1 MKKNRKEIMD
11 KIRKDELKMKPKW
24 WFEGIRW
31 GLEMGNWII
40 VLVASVFL
48 AAGIF
53 WIELICPIKALDYGR
68 LGLELILSSLP
79 LLGLGI
85 MVFLL
90 IAGVVIYKNR
100 GENYKKS
107 IKKIWIIIVLTVVL
121 AAIFLTI
128 FRKVFEPEILLRI
141 I

>member
-1 MKKNRKEIMD
+1 MKEIME
-11 KIRKDELKMKPKW
+11 KIRKDEVKMKPRW

-40 VLVASVFL
+40 VLAASVFL
-48 AAGIF
+48 AVGIF
-53 WIELICPIKALDYGR
+53 WIELIRPIRALDYGR
-68 LGLELILSSLP
+68 LGLELILESLP
-79 LLGLGI
+79 HVSLGI
-85 MVFLL
+85 TVFLL
-90 IAGVVIYKNR
+90 IVGAVIYKNK

-107 IKKIWIIIVLTVVL
+107 VKRIWITVFLTVVL